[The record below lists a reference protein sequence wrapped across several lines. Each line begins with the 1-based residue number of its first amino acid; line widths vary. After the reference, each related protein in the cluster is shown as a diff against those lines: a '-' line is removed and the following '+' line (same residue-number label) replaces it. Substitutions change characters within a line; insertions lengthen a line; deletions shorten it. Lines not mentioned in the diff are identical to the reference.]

1 MGEAEDSEQQTVLFA
16 DVVGSTR
23 IYRELGDSL
32 AEAAIFEALE
42 RVRKSAEA
50 RNGHQVKTIGD
61 CSMCVFADAADAM
74 EAAIEVQNDALAP
87 LKTGDLTVRFRVG
100 FCAGAVVERDGDC
113 FGDAVNVAAR
123 LGDLAKE
130 NQILTTAD
138 TVELLGDALKEKC
151 RLFDKTQ
158 LKGISETFDIM
169 QVMWEQSGATT
180 MFEVPADIA
189 NLAAGL
195 RLWVGGKKT
204 TVLPT
209 QTTFRIGRQAPC
221 ELVVEAPFASR
232 THARILVQRGKFVL
246 KDESTNGTFVVL
258 EGGDDKPIYVRNE
271 AFTLLGSGSMTLGVR
286 PEQDQE
292 HLIRFEVF

>member
-1 MGEAEDSEQQTVLFA
+1 MTDSDDRTVLFA
-16 DVVGSTR
+16 DVVGSTK
-23 IYRELGDSL
+23 IYRDLGDSL

-50 RNGHQVKTIGD
+50 RDGHQVKTIGD
-61 CSMCVFADAADAM
+61 CSMCVFDGADQAFA
-74 EAAIEVQNDALAP
+74 AAIEIQNDAQSPLTTENLAIR
-87 LKTGDLTVRFRVG
+87 LRVG
-100 FCAGAVVERDGDC
+100 FCAGPLVERDGDC

-138 TVELLGDALKEKC
+138 TVETLEPVSREKC

-169 QVMWEQSGATT
+169 QVVWEQQGATT
-180 MFEVPADIA
+180 MFSVPDDIA

-195 RLWVGGKKT
+195 RLYVDDDKT

-209 QTTFRIGRQAPC
+209 QQTFRIGRQPPC
-221 ELVVEAPFASR
+221 ELVVDAPFASR
-232 THARILVQRGKFVL
+232 THARIMVQRGKFVL
-246 KDESTNGTFVVL
+246 QDESTNGTFVVL
-258 EGGDDKPIYVRNE
+258 DGGDGKPIYVRNE
-271 AFTLLGSGSMTLGVR
+271 GFTLLGSGSLTLGVR
-286 PEQDQE
+286 PDQDQE
-292 HLIRFEVF
+292 HTIRFEVF

>member
-1 MGEAEDSEQQTVLFA
+1 MFA
-16 DVVGSTR
+16 DVVGSTK
-23 IYRELGDSL
+23 IYRDLGDAL

-50 RNGHQVKTIGD
+50 RGGHQVKTIGD
-61 CSMCVFADAADAM
+61 CSMCVFDSGDEAF
-74 EAAIEVQNDALAP
+74 EAALEIQNDAQSP
-87 LKTGDLTVRFRVG
+87 LTTENLSIRLRVG
-100 FCAGAVVERDGDC
+100 FCTGPVVERDGDC

-130 NQILTTAD
+130 SQILTTGD
-138 TVELLGDALKEKC
+138 TVEQLDVAAREKC

-169 QVMWEQSGATT
+169 QVVWEQQGATT
-180 MFEVPADIA
+180 MFAVPEDIA

-195 RLWVGGKKT
+195 RLFVGEEKT

-209 QTTFRIGRQAPC
+209 QQTFRIGRQPPC
-221 ELVVEAPFASR
+221 ELVVDAPFASR
-232 THARILVQRGKFVL
+232 THARIMIQRGKFVL
-246 KDESTNGTFVVL
+246 KDESTNGTFVIL
-258 EGGDDKPIYVRNE
+258 DGGDDKPIYVRNE

-286 PEQDQE
+286 ADQDPD
-292 HLIRFEVF
+292 HVIRFEVF